1 MPTETAA
8 HLTTQEKERDLGTGA
23 ATTAHLEDK
32 SETRLLVED
41 LELPEIREQAN
52 AMSCD

>member
-1 MPTETAA
+1 MRKAVEILAEVGDEAVEVKMTVPVDKKLLA
-8 HLTTQEKERDLGTGA
+8 EKKVLIE
-23 ATTAHLEDK
+23 E
-32 SETRLLVED
+32 